1 MALSRRQ
8 FLKMVGG
15 TGAGAAI
22 LAACRP
28 AAREFL
34 AQSPARLPE
43 DLVSGVD
50 NWYASLCN
58 ECGAGCGIIARVVE
72 GRVKKIEGNPSH
84 PLNAGKLCVRGQASV
99 QAPRAANSQAGRNW

>member
-8 FLKMVGG
+8 FLKLVGG
-15 TGAGAAI
+15 SGAGAAI

-28 AAREFL
+28 SVREFL
-34 AQSPARLPE
+34 AQSPAKLPE

-58 ECGAGCGIIARVVE
+58 ECGAGCGVIARVVE
-72 GRVKKIEGNPSH
+72 DESR
-84 PLNAGKLCVRGQASV
+84 R
-99 QAPRAANSQAGRNW
+99 